1 MELMKREFLTV
12 TDDGD
17 DICMTLDTAHK
28 TVQEIGR
35 KMAEIRSGLLMDG
48 KGWEAFLKYYLDGN
62 NPALLKDLNC
72 KGDFSW
78 EVHNDSFW
86 RSRGQGA
93 LLCDQRRGRLY

>member
-17 DICMTLDTAHK
+17 DICMTLDTSHK

-48 KGWEAFLKYYLDGN
+48 KVGRH
-62 NPALLKDLNC
+62 
-72 KGDFSW
+72 FSNTIW
-78 EVHNDSFW
+78 MGITRHC
-86 RSRGQGA
+86 SRI
-93 LLCDQRRGRLY
+93 